1 MNNLKIYLKN
11 FRRANGT
18 RLTDA
23 AIRTRLTAAR
33 AAVRHLGMP
42 IEEAVRNDETMFRA
56 LTTLAAHPEANV
68 AKESNAFRHAWTM
81 VHGAEFPRLR
91 DYGVV
96 A

>member
-56 LTTLAAHPEANV
+56 LTTLVAHPEACA
-68 AKESNAFRHAWTM
+68 AKESNALRHAWMMT
-81 VHGAEFPRLR
+81 HGTKFPRLR
-91 DYGVV
+91 NYKV
-96 A
+96 AA